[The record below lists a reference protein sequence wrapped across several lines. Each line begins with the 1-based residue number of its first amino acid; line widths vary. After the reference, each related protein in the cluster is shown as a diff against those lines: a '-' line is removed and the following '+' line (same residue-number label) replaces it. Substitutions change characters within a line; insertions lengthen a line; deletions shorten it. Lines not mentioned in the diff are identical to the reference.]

1 MAKIEIKDEIYEEIK
16 KRVDESEEFSSVE
29 EYVNFVLEEILKD
42 EEEEAEVVYSEE
54 EEEQVKERLRGLGYL

>member
-1 MAKIEIKDEIYEEIK
+1 MAKVEIKDEIYDEIK
-16 KRVDESEEFSSVE
+16 KRVEESEDFSSVE

-42 EEEEAEVVYSEE
+42 EEEEEVVYSEE

>member
-1 MAKIEIKDEIYEEIK
+1 VAKVEIKDEIYDEIK
-16 KRVDESEEFSSVE
+16 KRVEESEDFSSVE

-42 EEEEAEVVYSEE
+42 EEEEEVVYSEE